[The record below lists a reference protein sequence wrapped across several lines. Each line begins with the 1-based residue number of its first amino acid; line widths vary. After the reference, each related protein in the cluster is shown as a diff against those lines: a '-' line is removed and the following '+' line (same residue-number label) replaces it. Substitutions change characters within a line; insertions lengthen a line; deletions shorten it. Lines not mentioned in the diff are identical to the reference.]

1 MQKTIV
7 VYLII
12 RVFAQIM
19 LDWAYMQHFH
29 LDQELMLQIIC
40 VNEEGRTMKHEFLY

>member
-12 RVFAQIM
+12 RVFAQIT
-19 LDWAYMQHFH
+19 LDLVYMQHFH
-29 LDQELMLQIIC
+29 LDQELMLQILC
-40 VNEEGRTMKHEFLY
+40 GNEEGRTTNHKFIY

>member
-19 LDWAYMQHFH
+19 LDWVCVQHFH
-29 LDQELMLQIIC
+29 IDQELMLQIIC
-40 VNEEGRTMKHEFLY
+40 GNEESRTMKHEFLY

>member
-19 LDWAYMQHFH
+19 LDWVCVQHFH

-40 VNEEGRTMKHEFLY
+40 VNEEGRTMNHNLLC